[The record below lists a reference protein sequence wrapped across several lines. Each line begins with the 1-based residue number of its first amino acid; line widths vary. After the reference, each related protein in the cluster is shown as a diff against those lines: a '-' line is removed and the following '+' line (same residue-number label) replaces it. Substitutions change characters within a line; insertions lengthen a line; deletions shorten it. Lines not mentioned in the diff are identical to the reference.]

1 MTSIKYYIDK
11 NKTDKLGFVPVKA
24 NIAIDGKNHWKTL
37 EKVKPRYWNSLKQRV
52 KPNREAE
59 PDNRHET
66 INALLSTYQ
75 AKANEFF
82 IYCRLNNF
90 PLTEKLVVDFLA
102 GKEFK
107 RNRTLNFSTIF
118 FKKLK
123 EDGTKIAHSILV
135 PSSLSFLK

>member
-66 INALLSTYQ
+66 INALLSTYLD
-75 AKANEFF
+75 KT
-82 IYCRLNNF
+82 
-90 PLTEKLVVDFLA
+90 PKLTTYRRSKLTTS
-102 GKEFK
+102 
-107 RNRTLNFSTIF
+107 RRTF
-118 FKKLK
+118 
-123 EDGTKIAHSILV
+123 
-135 PSSLSFLK
+135 